1 MYKEIEYKYDA
12 KNTSF
17 KSFDNFIKTLEVKDH
32 FFANSYDYFFTRDT
46 FNEDVVRRQG
56 SHNPD
61 DFIRYRFNDTSQE
74 LTFKKKTSDLNNQN
88 RIEIN
93 LNIKELD
100 KNKIKKFLEMIG
112 FLYRF
117 QIYKTCFIYIFDKII
132 VSYYI
137 VYDENIN
144 ELGRFIEIEADE
156 KYDWKD
162 DSEAFQKINDFEK
175 LFHMI
180 NITSKDRL
188 TKSLF
193 EMFVPRQKILNCK
206 RF

>member
-32 FFANSYDYFFTRDT
+32 FFANSYDYFYTGD
-46 FNEDVVRRQG
+46 

-61 DFIRYRFNDTSQE
+61 EFIRYRFNDTSQE

-156 KYDWKD
+156 KYNWKD

-175 LFHMI
+175 LFQTI
-180 NITSKDRL
+180 NITSKYRL

>member
-1 MYKEIEYKYDA
+1 MFKEIEYKYDA

-17 KSFDNFIKTLEVKDH
+17 KSFDKLMNTLNFKEKLTVS
-32 FFANSYDYFFTRDT
+32 SYDSFFTKD
-46 FNEDVVRRQG
+46 Q
-56 SHNPD
+56 HNPD
-61 DFIRYRFNDTSQE
+61 DFIRYRYNDLTQE
-74 LTFKKKTSDLNNQN
+74 LTLKKKTSDLNNQN

-100 KNKIKKFLEMIG
+100 KIKIKTFLEMLG
-112 FLYRF
+112 YFYRF
-117 QIYKTCFIYIFDKII
+117 QIYKTCFIYTFDKII

-156 KYDWKD
+156 KYNWKND
-162 DSEAFQKINDFEK
+162 DEAFQKINDFEK
-175 LFHMI
+175 LFHTI

-193 EMFVPRQKILNCK
+193 EMFVPRTTVLNCK
-206 RF
+206 RFY

>member
-1 MYKEIEYKYDA
+1 MYKEIEYKYNA

-17 KSFDNFIKTLEVKDH
+17 KNFDAFIKTLKYKDH
-32 FFANSYDYFFTRDT
+32 FIANSYDHFFTKENDKS
-46 FNEDVVRRQG
+46 G
-56 SHNPD
+56 
-61 DFIRYRFNDTSQE
+61 DFIRYRFNDLTQE
-74 LTFKKKTSDLNNQN
+74 LTLKKKTSNNNNQN

-93 LNIKELD
+93 LQIKELD
-100 KNKIKKFLEMIG
+100 QHKIKTLLEMLG
-112 FLYRF
+112 YFYRF

-156 KYDWKD
+156 KYNWKND
-162 DSEAFQKINDFEK
+162 IEAFEKINEFEK
-175 LFHMI
+175 LFNSI
-180 NITSKDRL
+180 NITSKNRL

-193 EMFVPRQKILNCK
+193 EMFI
-206 RF
+206 

>member
-1 MYKEIEYKYDA
+1 ML
-12 KNTSF
+12 
-17 KSFDNFIKTLEVKDH
+17 TL
-32 FFANSYDYFFTRDT
+32 
-46 FNEDVVRRQG
+46 
-56 SHNPD
+56 
-61 DFIRYRFNDTSQE
+61 
-74 LTFKKKTSDLNNQN
+74 KKKTSDLNNQN

-100 KNKIKKFLEMIG
+100 KIKIKIFLEMVG
-112 FLYRF
+112 YFYRF
-117 QIYKTCFIYIFDKII
+117 QIYKTCFIYTFDKII

-156 KYDWKD
+156 KYNWKND
-162 DSEAFQKINDFEK
+162 DEAFQKINDFEK
-175 LFHMI
+175 LFHTI

-193 EMFVPRQKILNCK
+193 EMFVPRTTVLNCK
-206 RF
+206 RFT